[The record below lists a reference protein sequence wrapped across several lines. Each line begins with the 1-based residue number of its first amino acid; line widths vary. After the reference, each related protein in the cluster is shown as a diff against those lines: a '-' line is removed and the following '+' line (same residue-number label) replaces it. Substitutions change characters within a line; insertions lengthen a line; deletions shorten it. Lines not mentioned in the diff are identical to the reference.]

1 MFAFG
6 WISLS
11 LCSSLV
17 FSFRSLFVVGRLEL
31 KSVGLLL
38 EVGNLYME
46 MFRFVEYW
54 CFGGEVSYIWCLM
67 FTLCMSVAIYFL
79 FFLHPFGLV
88 A

>member
-17 FSFRSLFVVGRLEL
+17 FSFRSLFVVGCLEL
-31 KSVGLLL
+31 RSVGLLL
-38 EVGNLYME
+38 EVGDLHME
-46 MFRFVEYW
+46 MFGFVESW
-54 CFGGEVSYIWCLM
+54 CFGVEVSHIWCLM
-67 FTLCMSVAIYFL
+67 FTLCMIMAIYFL
-79 FFLHPFGLV
+79 FLHPLGPV